1 MVLVLLVWYEKA
13 EGDMKGGRKINLLA
27 NRLIVACI
35 DTIDHPSIELVA
47 THPLWWPSAREG
59 HKSAAEA
66 PLLAHL
72 TNGAN
77 NGGIHP
83 LFRSNLSFRAAT
95 AVMREVVQVFYFSV
109 FSPFYYDYRIGI
121 IMSLK
126 IEFILY
132 CNNWQKSKL
141 LICRKKKSP
150 KHLLT
155 FTPCGEFSFSAIST

>member
-1 MVLVLLVWYEKA
+1 MVLALLVWYEKV

-83 LFRSNLSFRAAT
+83 LFRSNLSFRCYARSDA
-95 AVMREVVQVFYFSV
+95 
-109 FSPFYYDYRIGI
+109 
-121 IMSLK
+121 SL
-126 IEFILY
+126 
-132 CNNWQKSKL
+132 L
-141 LICRKKKSP
+141 LFG
-150 KHLLT
+150 LLT
-155 FTPCGEFSFSAIST
+155 LLLWLLVYDRIPNIRPNIRPKSAEYSVPNIRPSLPIRR

>member
-1 MVLVLLVWYEKA
+1 MRGE
-13 EGDMKGGRKINLLA
+13 INLLA

-59 HKSAAEA
+59 YKFAAEA

-83 LFRSNLSFRAAT
+83 LFRSNLSFRCYARSDASLLLLSLLT
-95 AVMREVVQVFYFSV
+95 LLLWLPLLKPYAVNRDQVIKNWIHAMLGFSQKYQKT
-109 FSPFYYDYRIGI
+109 FI
-121 IMSLK
+121 ISTWLDILPIYLAKKSLK
-126 IEFILY
+126 H
-132 CNNWQKSKL
+132 S
-141 LICRKKKSP
+141 
-150 KHLLT
+150 LT
-155 FTPCGEFSFSAIST
+155 FRQGI